1 MEIMGMD
8 DLKGSWEV
16 LKITV
21 DSGASDSVGPLGLA
35 PGVPRRETEVSKRG
49 LEYTVANGGKV
60 VNKGEKEVPM
70 ITEEGEKASMTF
82 QMADINKPLAS
93 VRRMCEA
100 GNRVVFDEEGSYIE
114 NKKTGRKTGMQKE
127 RGVYVLTVKV
137 PKAMEESREMGF
149 IRLEELI

>member
-1 MEIMGMD
+1 
-8 DLKGSWEV
+8 
-16 LKITV
+16 
-21 DSGASDSVGPLGLA
+21 
-35 PGVPRRETEVSKRG
+35 
-49 LEYTVANGGKV
+49 
-60 VNKGEKEVPM
+60 M

-82 QMADINKPLAS
+82 QMADVNKPLAS

-100 GNRVVFDEEGSYIE
+100 GNKVVFDEEGSYIE
-114 NKKTGRKTGMQKE
+114 NKKTGRKTSMQKE